1 MTSRSAC
8 SVQPRHTRRCSS
20 ASGAR
25 GLACRTLV
33 PRKAPNPQKEQ
44 DVNRIYAVLAALA
57 VAALAL
63 LAPSSA
69 AAAPEPRDGTVLVFG
84 DSITAH
90 HTADPGETMQ
100 GWWSI
105 LADRRNLTPIVSAQG
120 GGAILKPGFGCYG
133 SGIRDRFQA
142 VVERTQPDEIWIASR
157 SAERRVGTER

>member
-1 MTSRSAC
+1 PAWGC
-8 SVQPRHTRRCSS
+8 AGGVALC
-20 ASGAR
+20 AR
-25 GLACRTLV
+25 VRGR
-33 PRKAPNPQKEQ
+33 APNVQKDR
-44 DVNRIYAVLAALA
+44 DVTRTPAALAALA

-69 AAAPEPRDGTVLVFG
+69 SAAPEPRDGTVLVFG

-90 HTADPGETMQ
+90 HTDDPGETMQ

-142 VVERTQPDEIWIASR
+142 
-157 SAERRVGTER
+157 